1 MNLFDRLHVGH
12 HVLLDRLSEMPGPT
26 AVVADGEVVSEGLE
40 LVELVQPVDIR
51 EQRLRAYLRCNHL
64 DTTIEVLVVSRFND
78 FLLEPQPLDILMFE
92 GPCCAEIEARVL
104 ELRRSSGIED
114 RFTLMKPVRASDGD
128 KLSSAR
134 VRKGELDREG
144 NVLRGTSERAR
155 RLELGGRE
163 ILKAPKGDLYHTNDG
178 PPEQR
183 VAARL
188 SKERPPHVIAVGDV
202 TCSTVT
208 RAGYQPDVCV
218 VDGSTKRGEFKL
230 DIKADK
236 SYVVFNPAATIY
248 PESWSAI
255 DTALHDKRKSIIYV
269 EGEEDLLGFP
279 AVLLA
284 PKGSV
289 MLYGQPDAGIVYVR
303 VNKENKSAARTLLDH
318 MTVIKVAPT
327 ASH

>member
-1 MNLFDRLHVGH
+1 MGRTWAVNLFDRLHVGH
-12 HVLLDRLSEMPGPT
+12 HVLLDRLSEMPGPI
-26 AVVADGEVVSEGLE
+26 AVVADGEVVSESLDLAE
-40 LVELVQPVDIR
+40 LIQPVDIR
-51 EQRLRAYLRCNHL
+51 EQRLREYLSSSQL
-64 DTTIEVLVVSRFND
+64 DTTIEVLAISRFDD
-78 FLLEPQPLDILMFE
+78 FLLESQPLDVLMFE

-104 ELRRSSGIED
+104 ELRHTFGIED

-134 VRKGELDREG
+134 IRKGEIDREG
-144 NVLRGTSERAR
+144 HVLRGTTERAR

-163 ILKAPKGDLYHTNDG
+163 VLKAPKGELYHVKDG

-188 SKERPPHVIAVGDV
+188 SKEKPPRVVAVGDV
-202 TCSTVT
+202 TCSTLVH
-208 RAGYQPDVCV
+208 AGYQPDVCV
-218 VDGSTKRGEFKL
+218 VDGSTKRGAFKL
-230 DIKADK
+230 DIKAGK

-255 DTALHDKRKSIIYV
+255 DTALHDDKNSIILV

-284 PKGSV
+284 PKGAV
-289 MLYGQPDAGIVYVR
+289 MLYGQPDAGIVYVP
-303 VNKENKSAARTLLDH
+303 VNKENKSAARTLLDN
-318 MTVIKVAPT
+318 MAVI
-327 ASH
+327 